1 MGFLIQKTVELF
13 SDHAIAGSACGFI
26 TRLLCQP
33 LDVVKIRFQLQV
45 EPISRCHISK
55 YKSVTQA
62 VLLILREEGPTALW
76 KGHVPGQLI
85 SITYGMGQ
93 FYSYNVFL
101 KTLQQ
106 VPKIEEWHHTIHFIA
121 GTGAGSVA
129 TIISFPFDTMRTR
142 LVAQSRNHQVY
153 NGILHS
159 CSSILRQ
166 ESPRTFFFGLFP
178 TLLQIGPHTGL
189 QFMFYELF
197 KDLYKRYTSN
207 TNISFYNSIL
217 SGSAAGFMAKMIVYP
232 FDLAKK
238 RMQIQG
244 FQHGRKEFGKFFQC
258 NGLLDCLKVT
268 VKEEGAQGLFK
279 GLVPSQMKAAT
290 TSALHFTIY
299 EQVLLL
305 LKMLR

>member
-1 MGFLIQKTVELF
+1 MGFSVQKTTELF
-13 SDHAIAGSACGFI
+13 SDHAVAGAASGFI

-33 LDVVKIRFQLQV
+33 LDVIKIRFQLQV
-45 EPISRCHISK
+45 EPISRCHVSK
-55 YKSVTQA
+55 YKSISQA

-76 KGHVPGQLI
+76 KGHVPAQLI

-101 KTLQQ
+101 KMLQR
-106 VPKIEEWHHTIHFIA
+106 VPQIEEWQHTTHFVA
-121 GTGAGSVA
+121 GASASCVG
-129 TIISFPFDTMRTR
+129 TIVSFPFDTMRTR
-142 LVAQSRNHQVY
+142 LVAQSSNHRVY

-166 ESPRTFFFGLFP
+166 ESPRVFFFGLLP
-178 TLLQIGPHTGL
+178 TLLQIAPHTGL
-189 QFMFYELF
+189 QFTFYEFF
-197 KDLYKRYTSN
+197 KGLYKRYTSD
-207 TNISFYNSIL
+207 TDTTFYNSML
-217 SGSAAGFMAKMIVYP
+217 SGSAAGLIAKTIVYP

-238 RMQIQG
+238 RLQIQG
-244 FQHGRKEFGKFFQC
+244 FQHGRKGFGKFFQC

-268 VKEEGAQGLFK
+268 VKEEGVQGLFK
-279 GLVPSQMKAAT
+279 GLMPSQIKAAIT
-290 TSALHFTIY
+290 TALHFTTY